1 MSTTGITLSLD
12 DHQALFDGEQLIR
25 FDAEGNRITVELV
38 VDFPDYRAEPLPI
51 LPTNVRHAHPY
62 GIVADEDFLYVV
74 DGGYNV
80 VHKVDLFTG
89 AFATLAS
96 FPTTPNPSPVGPR
109 QIENVPTSI
118 RWNGD
123 QLLVTLLSGFPFI
136 AGLSEVRQVD
146 PDTGDNTTLIAGLA
160 SAIDV
165 IPLSKDGET
174 TGYLTLEYSLAH
186 LALGPGRLQLFDATP
201 APLAVLSSTLITPA
215 SMVYDRHAGCIIV
228 AEINNNRLVAIP
240 LP

>member
-1 MSTTGITLSLD
+1 M
-12 DHQALFDGEQLIR
+12 
-25 FDAEGNRITVELV
+25 V

-51 LPTNVRHAHPY
+51 LPTNVRHSHPY
-62 GIVADEDFLYVV
+62 GVVADEDFLYVV

-89 AFATLAS
+89 AFATLAT
-96 FPTTPNPSPVGPR
+96 FPTTPNPSSIGPR
-109 QIENVPTSI
+109 QIEDVPTSI

-146 PDTGDNTTLIAGLA
+146 PDTGDHSALIAGLA

-174 TGYLTLEYSLAH
+174 TGFLTLEYSLAH
-186 LALGPGRLQLFDATP
+186 LAGGPGRLQLFDATP
-201 APLAVLSSTLITPA
+201 APVAVLTSTLITPS
-215 SMVYDRHAGCIIV
+215 SMVYDRKAGCILV
-228 AEINNNRLVAIP
+228 AEINLNRLITIP